1 MYLVVSH
8 LLSGMNKGAILVR
21 DLQGLKA
28 PTGIVGHVK
37 GLLKGGGEPVNV
49 FRGQLVVP
57 IAEQQED
64 GAPPRG
70 GDKKLYPYCF
80 LEDSAVTVFCS
91 EQQVAPMDSI
101 EFQLMAG
108 IKSREDRYE
117 VFLSGDDHLEWGTR
131 LKRGDH
137 VMATLPSSNPRFQ
150 TKVVAVIR
158 YVGELP
164 QERGI
169 QFGVEIVVSPQYL
182 L

>member
-1 MYLVVSH
+1 
-8 LLSGMNKGAILVR
+8 MNKGGILVQ
-21 DLQGLKA
+21 DLQGQKA
-28 PTGIVGHVK
+28 PTGLVGNVK

-64 GAPPRG
+64 GAPLRG
-70 GDKKLYPYCF
+70 GDKKLYPFCL
-80 LEDSAVTVFCS
+80 LEDPAVTVLCS
-91 EQQVAPMDSI
+91 EQHIAPMDPT

-108 IKSREDRYE
+108 IRSREDRYE
-117 VFLSGDDHLEWGTR
+117 VFLSGDDLLEWGTQ

-137 VMATLPSSNPRFQ
+137 VLAALPSSNPRSQ
-150 TKVVAVIR
+150 IKVVAVIR

-164 QERGI
+164 QEAGI
-169 QFGVEIVVSPQYL
+169 QFGVEILVSPHYL